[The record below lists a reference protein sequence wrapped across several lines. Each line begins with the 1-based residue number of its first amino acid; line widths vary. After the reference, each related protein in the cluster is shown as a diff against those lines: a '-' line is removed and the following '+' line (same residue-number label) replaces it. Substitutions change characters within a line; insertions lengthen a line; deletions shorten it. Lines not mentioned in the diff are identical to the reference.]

1 MPPQKKTQLLPC
13 VGGMFARNKRLT
25 PSHLGS
31 SGGKPG
37 DHHGFCEGQTVLDL
51 SITAQKLKKK
61 VILVAIIH

>member
-51 SITAQKLKKK
+51 SITAQKFKKK